1 MSMKKACILIAEDH
15 PDTRLLLHY
24 VLVGEG
30 FEVTDAEDG
39 AAALQSLSQKR
50 PDLILTDLMMPQID
64 GIELIR
70 RVRAQDEFANLPIVA
85 MSAYGHENLA
95 KASLNGATAI
105 IRKPLDMEDLV
116 DTIARLLPEQ
126 GKTWH

>member
-1 MSMKKACILIAEDH
+1 MRRVCILIAEDH

-39 AAALQSLSQKR
+39 AAALQSLAQNR
-50 PDLILTDLMMPQID
+50 PDLILTDIMMPQID

-70 RVRAQDEFANLPIVA
+70 RVRAQDEFINLPIVA
-85 MSAYGHENLA
+85 MSAYGHDHLA
-95 KASLNGATAI
+95 QASANGATAI

-116 DTIARLLPEQ
+116 DTITRLLPEE

>member
-1 MSMKKACILIAEDH
+1 MRKVCILIAEDH
-15 PDTRLLLHY
+15 PDTRSLLHY

-30 FEVTDAEDG
+30 YEVTDVEDG
-39 AAALQSLSQKR
+39 AAALQSLAQNR

-85 MSAYGHENLA
+85 MSAYGHDSLA
-95 KASLNGATAI
+95 KASVNGATAI

-116 DTIARLLPEQ
+116 DTITRLLPEQ

>member
-1 MSMKKACILIAEDH
+1 MRKVCILVAEDH

-39 AAALQSLSQKR
+39 VAALQSLTQNR
-50 PDLILTDLMMPQID
+50 PDILLTDLMMPQID

-70 RVRAQDEFANLPIVA
+70 RVRSQDEFANLPIVA
-85 MSAYGHENLA
+85 MSAYGHDNLA
-95 KASLNGATAI
+95 KASVNGATAI
-105 IRKPLDMEDLV
+105 VRKPLDMEDLI
-116 DTIARLLPEQ
+116 DTITRLLPEK
-126 GKTWH
+126 GKIWH